1 MRYEA
6 YLELVKQDCSE
17 FREVQDL
24 VTRYSTLETSN
35 QDLLKQ
41 QSLYEKKVTILAFLT
56 DWQISNPSLIKDKL
70 ARSSGELEKLEELAR
85 PPSERNG
92 KLTSAASEKFFTIF
106 IVFSFCS
113 VDGV

>member
-56 DWQISNPSLIKDKL
+56 TEWQISNPSLIKDKL
-70 ARSSGELEKLEELAR
+70 ARSSGELEKFEELAR
-85 PPSERNG
+85 APSERNG
-92 KLTSAASEKFFTIF
+92 KLTTAAS
-106 IVFSFCS
+106 
-113 VDGV
+113 